1 MKVIKENY
9 TSKWS
14 ELVND
19 KITYHQSTNEYSV
32 AFDNKG
38 KIVNIVNS
46 SGSIISEN
54 SDVFFYFKNKY
65 NA

>member
-9 TSKWS
+9 TLKWS

-19 KITYHQSTNEYSV
+19 KLVYHHSTNEYSV

-38 KIVNIVNS
+38 KIMNIVNS
-46 SGSIISEN
+46 SGSLVNEN

-65 NA
+65 NV